1 MTEAVIDED
10 EEFLEGELAS
20 AGALAVLRRGLAVS
34 PELRVGIVFTLV
46 MAVATALGKLA
57 VPVLIQQILDHGLL
71 GEGGFQPGFVYPA
84 CAIAAV
90 VVVAL
95 YFIGRATFFRMVRA
109 AENTLYGLR
118 VRVFAHIH
126 ALSVAEHNETR
137 RGVLVSRVTSDV
149 ETLARFVDWG
159 AISWMVNGMVVLG
172 VLVVMFV
179 YSWQLA
185 LITLAVFVPL
195 VPCLTA
201 LQRRQLAR
209 YDELRTCVGETLS
222 EFSEAIGGAG
232 VIRAYGLEGRA
243 RRRLERAIDRQY
255 RTSVRAARLFA
266 AMYPVGDL
274 FGATALAA
282 VAAAGAWWGPG
293 WGLDA
298 GKLVA
303 FLFLVNLL
311 LEPIAEMG
319 EVIDQTQ
326 TAIAGWRKVLTVL
339 ELPME
344 VHDPAP
350 ADATHLPGGPLSI
363 DLEDVSFAYRDGVP
377 VLHGI
382 SLSVPSGAAVAVV
395 GETGSGKTTFAKLLC
410 RLIDP
415 SAGLIRVGGQDLRTL
430 TAATR
435 NDAIR
440 MVAQDGFLFDT
451 TIGENVRF
459 GRPDSTD
466 AELLGAFEDL
476 GLGWWVRRLPDG
488 LATTVGERGTSLSV
502 GERQL
507 VALARAE
514 LADPGLLILDEA
526 TSAVDPETE
535 QALGAALAR
544 LAEGRTTVTVA
555 HRLST
560 AERADTVLVF
570 DHGRIVE
577 RGTHAELLAAG
588 GVYAHLYASWLGN
601 TRSPAKVLR
610 G

>member
-1 MTEAVIDED
+1 MSSATEDDILPED
-10 EEFLEGELAS
+10 DLAQ

-34 PELRVGIVFTLV
+34 PELRVGLVFTLV
-46 MAVATALGKLA
+46 MALATALGKIA

-71 GEGGFQPGFVYPA
+71 GDGGFQPGFVYPA
-84 CAIAAV
+84 CAIGGLV
-90 VVVAL
+90 VIGL
-95 YFIGRATFFRMVRA
+95 YFIGRATFFRMIRA

-159 AISWMVNGMVVLG
+159 AISWMVNGAIVVG
-172 VLVVMFV
+172 VVIVMFI

-185 LITLAVFVPL
+185 LITVVVFIPL
-195 VPCLTA
+195 VPSLAA

-209 YDELRTCVGETLS
+209 YDELRTRVGETLS
-222 EFSEAIGGAG
+222 EFSETIGGAS

-243 RRRLERAIDRQY
+243 RRRLERSIDRQY
-255 RTSVRAARLFA
+255 RASMRAARYFA
-266 AMYPVGDL
+266 AMYPVGDM

-282 VAAAGAWWGPG
+282 VAAAGAWWGPS

-303 FLFLVNLL
+303 FLFLVNLV

-326 TAIAGWRKVLTVL
+326 TAIAGWRKILAVLA
-339 ELPME
+339 LPIE
-344 VHDPAP
+344 VEDPAP
-350 ADATHLPGGPLSI
+350 DEAIELPTGPLSI
-363 DLEDVSFAYRDGVP
+363 EVSNLEFSYRDDVLVLHAVDVSIPAGT
-377 VLHGI
+377 
-382 SLSVPSGAAVAVV
+382 AVAVV

-410 RLIDP
+410 RLMDP
-415 SAGLIRVGGQDLRTL
+415 SSGSIRVGGQDLRWL
-430 TAATR
+430 AAPVRSST
-435 NDAIR
+435 IR

-451 TIGENVRF
+451 TVANNVRF
-459 GRPDSTD
+459 GRVDATD
-466 AELLGAFEDL
+466 AEVRGAFDDL
-476 GLGWWVRRLPDG
+476 ALGWWVDRLPDG
-488 LATTVGERGTSLSV
+488 LATPVGERGMGLSV

-535 QALGAALAR
+535 LALGAALAR

-570 DHGRIVE
+570 DGGRIVE
-577 RGTHAELLAAG
+577 RGAHADLLAAG
-588 GVYAHLYASWLGN
+588 GVYARLYASWLGN
-601 TRSPAKVLR
+601 TRHSASA
-610 G
+610 